1 MCEIKHIDFYAGD
14 WISGNTSLTLEERGL
29 FITACALI
37 YANGGP
43 VERERLHRACGVHGR
58 TFNAILGR
66 LLALGKL
73 YEEDGKIGQKRAE
86 NELKK
91 ARKRLEKWAKNLDNT
106 IKPNGYDDRAES
118 NARASLTTNHQLEP
132 KADALGEDAHARAT
146 PPQIPDRKIQRGQAK
161 EGFAEDWM
169 PDEEGEMFAI
179 NRGYS
184 QAWIIDEAE
193 RCRDHYRARG
203 AVFVDLAAVWRGW
216 VRTAREFEQ
225 RQGGTNGRHKL
236 SARDT
241 LHLAGQLAAQDLD
254 RQLGIVS
261 DYYPANVALLDRY
274 GSH

>member
-14 WISGNTSLTLEERGL
+14 WISGTTALSLEERGL
-29 FITACALI
+29 FITACAMI
-37 YANGGP
+37 YGNGGP
-43 VERERLHRACGVHGR
+43 VERDRLHRACGVHGR

-73 YEEDGKIGQKRAE
+73 YEEAGKIGQKRAE

-91 ARKRLEKWAKNLDNT
+91 ARKRLEKWAKNLDIP
-106 IKPNGYDDRAES
+106 IKPNGYADRAAG
-118 NARASLTTNHQLEP
+118 NARASLTTNHHP
-132 KADALGEDAHARAT
+132 KADALGEVARARAI
-146 PPQIPDRKIQRGQAK
+146 PPDPPDRKISPGQAK
-161 EGFAEDWM
+161 EGFAADWL
-169 PDEEGEMFAI
+169 PDEEGELFALD
-179 NRGYS
+179 RGYS
-184 QAWIIDEAE
+184 QAWVIEEAE

-203 AVFVDLAAVWRGW
+203 TVFVDLAAVWRGW

-225 RQGGTNGRHKL
+225 RSQGGTNGRHQL

-261 DYYPANVALLDRY
+261 DSYPADVALLDRY
-274 GSH
+274 GPH